1 MQLIEIEE
9 SGRTSETIEQHEM
22 LDAVFP
28 ATLAL
33 YTQTGFT
40 RPWISYVAVEGNRP
54 VGTCAFKS
62 PPQENRVEIAYFTFP
77 EYEGLGIG
85 TWMAAELI
93 SMAGYADPDIVVT
106 AQTLPRENA
115 STSILKKLGF
125 LLAGSLEHPE
135 DGTVWE
141 WRHQHL

>member
-22 LDAVFP
+22 LDAVIP

-33 YTQTGFT
+33 YAQTGFT

-54 VGTCAFKS
+54 VGTCAFKG

-77 EYEGLGIG
+77 EYEGQGIG

-93 SMAGYADPDIVVT
+93 SMVGYADPDIVVT